1 MRLQGFP
8 GMMRKQRKTDQQYY
22 LLIRKSRG
30 KSSTG
35 ADTGGAPDMPGLTN
49 SKRSR
54 QTVYGRQKEV
64 PMCRRIRSPTVKG
77 RAGITT
83 KYGTYEQRADMY

>member
-1 MRLQGFP
+1 
-8 GMMRKQRKTDQQYY
+8 
-22 LLIRKSRG
+22 
-30 KSSTG
+30 
-35 ADTGGAPDMPGLTN
+35 MPGLTN